1 MKKQTPKKLALSAQ
15 TVRNLDPEKLG
26 LVEGGL
32 TTFVTCTCPPTQ
44 RCTNGTTC
52 L

>member
-1 MKKQTPKKLALSAQ
+1 MKKQAHKKLALSAQ
-15 TVRNLDPEKLG
+15 TVRNLEPDKLE

-32 TTFVTCTCPPTQ
+32 TTFVSCTCPPTT
-44 RCTNGTTC
+44 RCTNRTEC